1 VVPLLSSDAN
11 LVPWDPQDIVV
22 SAVLWVLQVIKE
34 VLVHVE
40 NQDQRV
46 AKDHVVPKVLKVP
59 GVFLEMMD
67 PEVPQVP

>member
-1 VVPLLSSDAN
+1 
-11 LVPWDPQDIVV
+11 VV

-46 AKDHVVPKVLKVP
+46 AKDHVVPKVLKVL